1 MYEGE
6 FSISVAYRTTTK
18 ITYPIKKYFLSGHTK
33 KNKEECKMIHTINRQ
48 NLLKSHSVAFHHVD
62 DLRPLLEEASKAKY
76 VLLGESTHGTS
87 EFYSLRAEISKWLIE
102 EKGFDFIAVEGDWPS
117 CYEVNR
123 FIKGYENTYKNAKD
137 ALHAFNR
144 WPQWM
149 WYNKEVESLVTWLKS
164 YNDNSESQGKIG
176 FYGID
181 VYSLWESMEKIID
194 YLEEVNSPDAEEA
207 RKAFACFEPFHR
219 EPQMYGV
226 SSAFYGKDCWEELSV
241 MLTSIHKN
249 RELYPDDLE
258 ASLNLKLNSLVM
270 KNGEHYY
277 HTMVTN
283 DSESWNIR
291 DQHMV
296 EALDNISQYYGPE
309 AKGIIWE
316 HNTHIGDARAT
327 DMAEEGM
334 VNVGQLTREKHGAHN
349 VYAIG
354 LGTYEGTVIAGE
366 KWGEPAEIMEVPK
379 AVPGSWEALMHQTG
393 AHNKF
398 IMFTKENEELFSD
411 TIGHRAIG
419 VVYDPRR
426 EHLGNYVPS
435 KMSQRY
441 DAFIHIDKTKA
452 LTPLD

>member
-1 MYEGE
+1 
-6 FSISVAYRTTTK
+6 
-18 ITYPIKKYFLSGHTK
+18 
-33 KNKEECKMIHTINRQ
+33 MIQTINLQ
-48 NLLKSHSVAFHHVD
+48 QSIESHSVAFKDVE

-76 VLLGESTHGTS
+76 ILLGESTHGTS
-87 EFYSLRAEISKWLIE
+87 EFYSLRAEISKWLIQ
-102 EKGFDFIAVEGDWPS
+102 EKGYDFLAVEGDWPA

-123 FIKGYENTYKNAKD
+123 YIKGYEHTYKNAKD

-149 WYNKEVESLVTWLKS
+149 WYNQEVQSLVEWLRS
-164 YNDNSESQGKIG
+164 YNEKGDWKTKIG

-181 VYSLWESMEKIID
+181 VYSLWESMERIID
-194 YLEEVNSPDAEEA
+194 YLEEINSPDATEA
-207 RKAFACFEPFHR
+207 RQAFACFEPFHR

-226 SSAFYGKDCWEELSV
+226 SSAFYGKSCWEELSA
-241 MLTSIHKN
+241 MLKAIHEN
-249 RELYPDDLE
+249 RELYPDEVE

-296 EALDNISQYYGPE
+296 EALENISQFYGPD

-327 DMAEEGM
+327 DMADEGM
-334 VNVGQLTREKHGAHN
+334 VNVGQITREKYGAEN

-366 KWGEPAEIMEVPK
+366 KWGEPAKIMEVPK
-379 AVPGSWEALMHQTG
+379 GGAGSWEALMHETG
-393 AHNKF
+393 AYNKYM
-398 IMFTKENEELFSD
+398 MFTEANKELFTD
-411 TIGHRAIG
+411 TLGHRAIG

-435 KMSQRY
+435 RMSARY
-441 DAFIHIDKTKA
+441 DAYIHIDNTKA
-452 LTPLD
+452 LTPL